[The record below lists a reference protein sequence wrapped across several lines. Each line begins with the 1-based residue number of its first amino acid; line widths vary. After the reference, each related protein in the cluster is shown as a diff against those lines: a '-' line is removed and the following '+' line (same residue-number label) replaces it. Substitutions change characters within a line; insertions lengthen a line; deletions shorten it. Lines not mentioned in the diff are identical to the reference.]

1 MNKFEQG
8 KRYETTKKNVLG
20 SDATM
25 CPDAM
30 CANKIMS
37 LVCYIMP
44 QEKEIF
50 KTEYI

>member
-8 KRYETTKKNVLG
+8 KIYETTTQNVLG
-20 SDATM
+20 SNATI
-25 CPDAM
+25 CPDAI